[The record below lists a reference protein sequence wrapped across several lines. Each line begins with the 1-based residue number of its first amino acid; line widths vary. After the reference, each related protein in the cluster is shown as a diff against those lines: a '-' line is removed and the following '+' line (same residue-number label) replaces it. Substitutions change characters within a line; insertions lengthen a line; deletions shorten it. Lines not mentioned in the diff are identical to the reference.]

1 MNDDM
6 PWVDLT
12 PEEIQELRTNK
23 QELTEYGKQKIQEL
37 MNDGKMRFYDKGKE
51 TFAVEDPYWGK
62 VQTPEMK
69 LEVKEM
75 THEEMMEL
83 AAEREAANEAIIAK
97 VSEEDY
103 RKVQEEIANK
113 KALEELDKLY
123 DENGDALQ
131 QLAAIER
138 EELLEKMSSQA
149 IQTAIDGIGKYSDAL
164 KELRKIEHEELIEEL
179 QAKKK
184 ENFQLV
190 ADACMKE
197 YEQKYQRDV
206 FPVDEHWVYMV
217 SEYFGTGEGQTVCI
231 MMTQAAPSHPED
243 FETSTNKYVACT
255 TKQYRAVRAFH
266 EQFGTW
272 YLHGLKFLSKED
284 FFTECAYYIPP
295 VMMKLSNKSCFKD
308 FYTRVHYNFS

>member
-1 MNDDM
+1 MTSTDDM
-6 PWVDLT
+6 PWVIGLT
-12 PEEIQELRTNK
+12 DDEVQQLRTNK
-23 QELTEYGKQKIQEL
+23 QQLTEYGKQKIKQLMMNQEPYPDA
-37 MNDGKMRFYDKGKE
+37 MFEEAARREAVNKAWE
-51 TFAVEDPYWGK
+51 AVE
-62 VQTPEMK
+62 
-69 LEVKEM
+69 
-75 THEEMMEL
+75 
-83 AAEREAANEAIIAK
+83 
-97 VSEEDY
+97 
-103 RKVQEEIANK
+103 
-113 KALEELDKLY
+113 KLY

-138 EELLEKMSSQA
+138 EERMTENERIKV
-149 IQTAIDGIGKYSDAL
+149 IQTACGAIDKYSDAL

-197 YEQKYQRDV
+197 YEQKYHRDV

-231 MMTQAAPSHPED
+231 MMTQANPGHPED

-266 EQFGTW
+266 EQFGT
-272 YLHGLKFLSKED
+272 
-284 FFTECAYYIPP
+284 
-295 VMMKLSNKSCFKD
+295 
-308 FYTRVHYNFS
+308 

>member
-1 MNDDM
+1 MTDPTLDEM
-6 PWVDLT
+6 L
-12 PEEIQELRTNK
+12 EE
-23 QELTEYGKQKIQEL
+23 
-37 MNDGKMRFYDKGKE
+37 
-51 TFAVEDPYWGK
+51 
-62 VQTPEMK
+62 
-69 LEVKEM
+69 
-75 THEEMMEL
+75 
-83 AAEREAANEAIIAK
+83 AAKREAANEAIIAK

-103 RKVQEEIANK
+103 RKVQEEVANK

-123 DENGDALQ
+123 DENGDALKE
-131 QLAAIER
+131 LADIEK
-138 EELLEKMSSQA
+138 EERMDA
-149 IQTAIDGIGKYSDAL
+149 VRTAIAGIGKYSDAL

-197 YEQKYQRDV
+197 YEEKYHRDV
-206 FPVDEHWVYMV
+206 FPVDEYWVYMV

-231 MMTQAAPSHPED
+231 MMTQATPGHPED

-272 YLHGLKFLSKED
+272 HLHGLRFLSKED

-295 VMMKLSNKSCFKD
+295 VMMKLSNKSCYKD

>member
-1 MNDDM
+1 
-6 PWVDLT
+6 
-12 PEEIQELRTNK
+12 
-23 QELTEYGKQKIQEL
+23 
-37 MNDGKMRFYDKGKE
+37 
-51 TFAVEDPYWGK
+51 
-62 VQTPEMK
+62 
-69 LEVKEM
+69 M
-75 THEEMMEL
+75 THEEMLEEAEKRVQENIKRAVEL
-83 AAEREAANEAIIAK
+83 DSIIAK

-103 RKVQEEIANK
+103 RKVQEEVARQKEEQVLKIAIDFIEEHSE
-113 KALEELDKLY
+113 ALE
-123 DENGDALQ
+123 
-131 QLAAIER
+131 
-138 EELLEKMSSQA
+138 
-149 IQTAIDGIGKYSDAL
+149 
-164 KELRKIEHEELIEEL
+164 ELRKIEHKELIEEL
-179 QAKKK
+179 EAKKK

-197 YEQKYQRDV
+197 YEQKYHRDV

-231 MMTQAAPSHPED
+231 MMTQATPYGDDFSED
-243 FETSTNKYVACT
+243 NRYVPINS
-255 TKQYRAVRAFH
+255 KQYRAVRAFH